1 MIAFALV
8 LAMNAAPT
16 TSLERTIGVSGD
28 AEVKVAPDQ
37 VQLMLV
43 VETAE
48 KTVAKAKSANDERL
62 ARTLAVLK
70 KQGIAD
76 KDLQTDQVSINPIN
90 DSGSY
95 GYSKTKDPDG
105 YQVRRSIAVLVRD
118 VTKFEALLTAVLEAG
133 TNHVEGISFQ
143 TSELRRHRDTAR
155 ALALKAAK
163 EKAEAMAKEYG
174 LKVGKA
180 RSITEASSGWSGPSP
195 FLRGGM
201 AQNMVQNAGGAGDT
215 SDTFSAGQ
223 ISVRATVS
231 VTFDLE

>member
-1 MIAFALV
+1 MSAT
-8 LAMNAAPT
+8 PT
-16 TSLERTIGVSGD
+16 PVERSISVSGD

-37 VQLMLV
+37 VQLMLAI
-43 VETAE
+43 ETAE
-48 KTVAKAKSANDERL
+48 KTVSKAKALNDERL

-70 KQGIAD
+70 KQGIAE
-76 KDLQTDQVSINPIN
+76 KDLQTDQVSINPVN

-95 GYSKTKDPDG
+95 GYSKMKEPDG
-105 YQVRRSIAVLVRD
+105 FQVRRSISVLLRD
-118 VTKFEALLTAVLEAG
+118 VSKFEGLLTAVLEAG

-143 TSELRRHRDTAR
+143 TSELRKHRDTAR

-180 RSITEASSGWSGPSP
+180 RSIAESSSGWAGPY
-195 FLRGGM
+195 LRGGV
-201 AQNMVQNAGGAGDT
+201 AQNMVQNVGGGGESSEA
-215 SDTFSAGQ
+215 FAAGQ

-231 VTFDLE
+231 VTFDVE

>member
-1 MIAFALV
+1 VSAALALALV
-8 LAMNAAPT
+8 MTAAPV
-16 TSLERTIGVSGD
+16 ERTISVSGD

-37 VQLMLV
+37 VQVMLA

-48 KTVAKAKSANDERL
+48 KTVAKAKAANDERL

-70 KQGIAD
+70 KQGIAE
-76 KDLQTDQVSINPIN
+76 KDLQTDQVSITPVN

-95 GYSKTKDPDG
+95 GFSKTKEPDG
-105 YQVRRSIAVLVRD
+105 YQVRRSVSVLLRD
-118 VTKFEALLTAVLEAG
+118 VTKFEVLLTAVLEAG

-143 TSELRRHRDTAR
+143 TSELRRFRDQAR

-174 LKVGKA
+174 LKVGKPRTIA
-180 RSITEASSGWSGPSP
+180 ETSSGWAGP

-201 AQNMVQNAGGAGDT
+201 AQNLTQSVGGSPES
-215 SDTFSAGQ
+215 SDTFAAGQ

-231 VTFDLE
+231 VTFDLD